1 MISRLQ
7 PPRGD
12 RRSGMTAPSSGAS
25 GVSAYTP
32 DAQGSAYQEDRATS
46 EPWRGHLV
54 PLDGLRGLAILLVLL
69 LHFTTDME
77 IPAGTAAAGVRSA
90 FQIGWIG
97 VDLFFVLSGFLITGI
112 LVDNKGSGRYFRAFY
127 ARRALRILPV
137 YFLAVFAA
145 FHLLPRVFQDFDTGG
160 LRTEAAFW
168 LFLANFKELPYQLA
182 RTVGHFWSL
191 AIEEQFYLMWPLV
204 VFLSTRTQARRIALV
219 AVILS
224 PLLRYVALR
233 AGVSGG
239 SVYHFTPF
247 RLDGLATGAFIALS
261 VREPDARLGLG
272 RLSTIAGLAALTVA
286 VVLFGPVPI
295 PEPLSTQLD
304 FSIGFSAL
312 CIGFGALLTRTVL
325 SAPDS
330 SLARALSWRGLVTLG
345 TYSYA
350 MYLVHVPLLRVVS
363 KLGLPPQWPGSQRL
377 PMLWVIG
384 YTAVLAALTL
394 ACAMVSW
401 HLCEKHFLALK
412 RHFPYG
418 VREQYAPYDRA
429 A

>member
-1 MISRLQ
+1 M
-7 PPRGD
+7 
-12 RRSGMTAPSSGAS
+12 GMTTPSSDAS
-25 GVSAYTP
+25 GVAAYTP
-32 DAQGSAYQEDRATS
+32 YAPGSAHEEDRPTREA
-46 EPWRGHLV
+46 WRGHLV

-77 IPAGTAAAGVRSA
+77 MPAGTVAAGVRSA

-145 FHLLPRVFQDFDTGG
+145 FHLLPRVFQGFDTGG
-160 LRTEAAFW
+160 MRTEAAFW

-261 VREPDARLGLG
+261 MRDPGARLALG
-272 RLSTIAGLAALTVA
+272 PLSNIAGLGALAVA
-286 VVLFGPVPI
+286 GVLFGPVHI

-312 CIGFGALLTRTVL
+312 CVGFGALLTRTVL
-325 SAPDS
+325 STPDS

-363 KLGLPPQWPGSQRL
+363 KVGLPPQWPGSQRW

-384 YTAVLAALTL
+384 YTVVLGALTL

-412 RHFPYG
+412 RNFPYG

>member
-1 MISRLQ
+1 MI
-7 PPRGD
+7 
-12 RRSGMTAPSSGAS
+12 APAS
-25 GVSAYTP
+25 GSSTVATYTP
-32 DAQGSAYQEDRATS
+32 DSQRSAPRIEDATR
-46 EPWRGHLV
+46 EAWRGHFV

-77 IPAGTAAAGVRSA
+77 LPAGSVAAGVRSV

-112 LVDNKGSGRYFRAFY
+112 LVDNKGSGRYFSAFY

-137 YFLAVFAA
+137 YFIAVFAA

-160 LRTEAAFW
+160 ARTEAAFW
-168 LFLANFKELPYQLA
+168 LFFTNFKELPYQLA

-204 VFLSTRTQARRIALV
+204 VFLTSRAGARRIALLT
-219 AVILS
+219 VILS
-224 PLLRYVALR
+224 PIARYVALR
-233 AGVSGG
+233 AGVSAE

-261 VREPDARLGLG
+261 MRAPEARGGLD
-272 RLSTIAGLAALTVA
+272 RLSKIAGAAALTVA
-286 VVLFGPVPI
+286 AILYGPI
-295 PEPLSTQLD
+295 HLPEPLSTRLD

-312 CIGFGALLTRTVL
+312 CVGFGALLTRVVI
-325 SAPDS
+325 SGPGS
-330 SLARALSWRGLVTLG
+330 SLARVLSWRGLVTLG

-363 KLGLPPQWPGSQRL
+363 KVGLPPQWHGSQRW
-377 PMLWVIG
+377 PMLWVLG
-384 YTAVLAALTL
+384 YTAVLAVLTL
-394 ACAMVSW
+394 AAAMVSW

-418 VREQYAPYDRA
+418 ARERQATYHRA

>member
-1 MISRLQ
+1 
-7 PPRGD
+7 
-12 RRSGMTAPSSGAS
+12 MTAPRTGIE
-25 GVSAYTP
+25 VFPRYTP
-32 DAQGSAYQEDRATS
+32 DRQRAPSTVARSA
-46 EPWRGHLV
+46 PWLGHLV

-69 LHFTTDME
+69 LHFTTDMTL
-77 IPAGTAAAGVRSA
+77 PPGSVASGVRSA

-112 LVDNKGSGRYFRAFY
+112 LVDNKESGGYFSAFY

-145 FHLLPRVFQDFDTGG
+145 FHLLPRFFQDFDTGG
-160 LRTEAAFW
+160 VRTKAAFW
-168 LFLANFKELPYQLA
+168 LFLTNFTELPYQLS

-204 VFLSTRTQARRIALV
+204 VFLSSRRHARRIALITV
-219 AVILS
+219 MVS
-224 PLLRYVALR
+224 PILRYVALR
-233 AGVSGG
+233 TGVSVN

-261 VREPDARLGLG
+261 VRDPAVRAELD
-272 RLSTIAGLAALTVA
+272 RLSKLAGSIALAVA
-286 VVLFGPVPI
+286 AVLYGPVPL

-312 CIGFGALLTRTVL
+312 SIGFGALLTRVL
-325 SAPDS
+325 FAERDS
-330 SLARALSWRGLVTLG
+330 SLARMLSWRGLVTLG

-363 KLGLPPQWPGSQRL
+363 KVAVPPQWPGSERFPL
-377 PMLWVIG
+377 LWVFG
-384 YTAVLAALTL
+384 YTAILGLLTL
-394 ACAMVSW
+394 AAALVSW

-412 RHFPYG
+412 RRFPYG
-418 VREQYAPYDRA
+418 ARVRRPVYDQA

>member
-1 MISRLQ
+1 
-7 PPRGD
+7 
-12 RRSGMTAPSSGAS
+12 MTAASSGAS
-25 GVSAYTP
+25 VVSTYTP
-32 DAQGSAYQEDRATS
+32 DHQRDPRQAVRPRGEA
-46 EPWRGHLV
+46 WRGHLI

-77 IPAGTAAAGVRSA
+77 IPAGTVAAGVRSA

-112 LVDNKGSGRYFRAFY
+112 LVDNKGGRRYFSAFY

-137 YFLAVFAA
+137 YFLAVFAT

-160 LRTEAAFW
+160 ARTEAAFW
-168 LFLANFKELPYQLA
+168 LFLTNFRELPYQLA

-204 VFLSTRTQARRIALV
+204 VFLSSRTRARRIALL
-219 AVILS
+219 AVMLS

-233 AGVSGG
+233 AGVSGA

-261 VREPDARLGLG
+261 MRDPAARAGLD
-272 RLSTIAGLAALTVA
+272 RLSRIAGSIALLVAA
-286 VVLFGPVPI
+286 VLYGPVHL
-295 PEPLSTQLD
+295 PEPLSTQLA
-304 FSIGFSAL
+304 FSIGFSSL
-312 CIGFGALLTRTVL
+312 CIGFGALLTRVVL
-325 SAPDS
+325 SEPDS
-330 SLARALSWRGLVTLG
+330 RLARVLSWRGLVTLG

-363 KLGLPPQWPGSQRL
+363 KVAVPPQWPGSERYPL
-377 PMLWVIG
+377 LWVFG
-384 YTAVLAALTL
+384 YTAALGVLTL
-394 ACAMVSW
+394 GVAMVSW

-412 RHFPYG
+412 RHFPYDAPA
-418 VREQYAPYDRA
+418 QPAPYDRA

>member
-1 MISRLQ
+1 
-7 PPRGD
+7 
-12 RRSGMTAPSSGAS
+12 MTAASSGAS
-25 GVSAYTP
+25 VVSTYTP
-32 DAQGSAYQEDRATS
+32 DHQRDPRQAVRPRGEA
-46 EPWRGHLV
+46 WRGHLI

-77 IPAGTAAAGVRSA
+77 IPAGTVAAGVRSA
-90 FQIGWIG
+90 FQIGWTG

-112 LVDNKGSGRYFRAFY
+112 LVDNKGGGRYFSAFY

-137 YFLAVFAA
+137 YFLAVFAT

-160 LRTEAAFW
+160 VRTEAAFW
-168 LFLANFKELPYQLA
+168 LFLTNFTELPYQLA

-204 VFLSTRTQARRIALV
+204 VFLSSRTRARRIALLTV
-219 AVILS
+219 MLS

-233 AGVSGG
+233 AGVSGA

-261 VREPDARLGLG
+261 MRDPAARAGLD
-272 RLSTIAGLAALTVA
+272 RLSRIVGSIALLVAA
-286 VVLFGPVPI
+286 VLYGPVHL
-295 PEPLSTQLD
+295 PEPLSTQLA
-304 FSIGFSAL
+304 FSIGFSSL
-312 CIGFGALLTRTVL
+312 CIGFGALLTRVVL
-325 SAPDS
+325 SEPDS
-330 SLARALSWRGLVTLG
+330 RLARVLSWRGLVTLG

-363 KLGLPPQWPGSQRL
+363 KVAVPPQWPGSERYPL
-377 PMLWVIG
+377 LWVFG
-384 YTAVLAALTL
+384 YTAVLGVLTL
-394 ACAMVSW
+394 GVAMVSW

-412 RHFPYG
+412 RHFPYDA
-418 VREQYAPYDRA
+418 QAQPAPYDRA

>member
-1 MISRLQ
+1 MT
-7 PPRGD
+7 PR
-12 RRSGMTAPSSGAS
+12 SSGAAN
-25 GVSAYTP
+25 VVRLTP
-32 DAQGSAYQEDRATS
+32 DSQRVVYRSNRVAVEA
-46 EPWRGHLV
+46 WRGHLL

-69 LHFTTDME
+69 LHFTTDMD
-77 IPAGTAAAGVRSA
+77 IPAGTVAARVRSV
-90 FQIGWIG
+90 FQLGWVG

-112 LVDNKGSGRYFRAFY
+112 LVDNKGSRPYFRPFY

-145 FHLLPRVFQDFDTGG
+145 FHILPRVFHDFDTGG

-168 LFLANFKELPYQLA
+168 LFLTNFKELPYQLA

-204 VFLSTRTQARRIALV
+204 VFLSSRQQARRIALATV
-219 AVILS
+219 VLS
-224 PLLRYVALR
+224 PFVRYAALR
-233 AGVSGG
+233 AGVSAG

-261 VREPDARLGLG
+261 MRDLAARVALD
-272 RLSTIAGLAALTVA
+272 RLAKPAGLAALVVA
-286 VVLFGPVPI
+286 VILFGPVPL

-304 FSIGFSAL
+304 FSIGFTAL
-312 CIGFGALLTRTVL
+312 CVGFGALLARTVL
-325 SAPDS
+325 AAPGS
-330 SLARALSWRGLVTLG
+330 RLARVLSWPALVSLG

-363 KLGLPPQWPGSQRL
+363 KVGLPPQWAGSQRFPL
-377 PMLWVIG
+377 LWVLG
-384 YTAVLAALTL
+384 YTTALGIVTL
-394 ACAMVSW
+394 VVAWMSW
-401 HLCEKHFLALK
+401 RLCERHFLALK
-412 RHFPYG
+412 RHVPYG
-418 VREQYAPYDRA
+418 VRERSARYARA

>member
-1 MISRLQ
+1 MIA
-7 PPRGD
+7 PT
-12 RRSGMTAPSSGAS
+12 SGSSTV
-25 GVSAYTP
+25 VSYTP
-32 DAQGSAYQEDRATS
+32 DSQRSAYRPDRATG
-46 EPWRGHLV
+46 EAWRGHFI
-54 PLDGLRGLAILLVLL
+54 PLDGLRGLAIVLVLL

-77 IPAGTAAAGVRSA
+77 IPAGTLAAGVRSA

-112 LVDNKGSGRYFRAFY
+112 LVDNKGSGRYFSAFY

-145 FHLLPRVFQDFDTGG
+145 FHVLPRFFQGFDTGG
-160 LRTEAAFW
+160 ARTEAAFW
-168 LFLANFKELPYQLA
+168 LFLTNFKDLPYQLA

-204 VFLSTRTQARRIALV
+204 VFLSSRAQARRIALV
-219 AVILS
+219 TVILS

-233 AGVSGG
+233 SGVSGD

-261 VREPDARLGLG
+261 LRDPEAHG
-272 RLSTIAGLAALTVA
+272 RLDRLSKIAGAIALAVA
-286 VVLFGPVPI
+286 AILYGPVHL

-312 CIGFGALLTRTVL
+312 CIGFGALLTRVVL
-325 SAPDS
+325 SRPDS
-330 SLARALSWRGLVTLG
+330 SLARVLSWRGLVTLG

-363 KLGLPPQWPGSQRL
+363 KVAVPPQWPGAVRF
-377 PMLWVIG
+377 PMIWVIG
-384 YTAVLAALTL
+384 YTAVLGVLTL
-394 ACAMVSW
+394 AAAMVSW

-418 VREQYAPYDRA
+418 ARGRHALYDRA